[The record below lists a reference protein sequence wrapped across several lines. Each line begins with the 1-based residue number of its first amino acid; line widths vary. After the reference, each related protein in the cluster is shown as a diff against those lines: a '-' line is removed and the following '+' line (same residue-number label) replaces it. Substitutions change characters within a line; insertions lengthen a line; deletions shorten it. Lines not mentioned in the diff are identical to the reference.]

1 MNSSPPPRRAL
12 SPKQRLA
19 LVHGTA
25 FPTSVI
31 LNLDDREITHQFFVD
46 NGVPPHNLAAA
57 GVTPLVLKAR
67 GASDAECLLSLGYDA
82 LHLCDLSFCDGI
94 VAAFG
99 AASVVAAFLQ
109 APLDAVSL
117 AGSRAAERLGL
128 SQQRL
133 LETCAGASI
142 EAYAVLMA
150 DPRADGI
157 RAVTVLDTGLRAPQ
171 LRKLGWTPGSG
182 LLGSQEDIKKL
193 FA

>member
-1 MNSSPPPRRAL
+1 MKSPAPPRRGL

-19 LVHGTA
+19 LVYGTTIS
-25 FPTSVI
+25 TSTV
-31 LNLDDREITHQFFVD
+31 LNMDDSEITYKFLVD
-46 NGVPPHNLAAA
+46 NCVPPHNLAAA

-67 GASDAECLLSLGYDA
+67 GAADAACLLPLGYDA
-82 LHLCDLSFCDGI
+82 LHLCDASFCDGM

-109 APLDAVSL
+109 TPLDAVSL
-117 AGSRAAERLGL
+117 AGSCAVERLGL

-142 EAYAVLMA
+142 EAYAVLRA

-157 RAVTVLDTGLRAPQ
+157 RAATVLDTGLRARQ
-171 LRKLGWTPGSG
+171 LQELGWTPDSE
-182 LLGSQEDIKKL
+182 LLGTQAEIEKL
-193 FA
+193 FS